1 MFGTFFLLPL
11 ACWVTFC
18 LLIFTEN
25 LLADQSWEVNFIYFT
40 IRKIFKI
47 DGDFALNLFI
57 LSSGFIKSGLLG
69 KFNFWSTRFPF
80 QYICLSLVS
89 TILLQCLAGSRNKIN
104 PFGINRSIHFKIMSR
119 VSVRNQTLKDWVSF
133 SKALII
139 LMLETE
145 FNRIRICA
153 NSRLF
158 SNMTIRL
165 DLVIIWK
172 SWNADTDIM
181 VGGSWK
187 ILVWKCFLK
196 KIKVLRIAL
205 PLSFKGYSW
214 KGL

>member
-18 LLIFTEN
+18 LFIFAED
-25 LLADQSWEVNFIYFT
+25 LLTDQPWEVDFFYVMIWKVFQ
-40 IRKIFKI
+40 I

-57 LSSGFIKSGLLG
+57 LNSGVVESRLLG
-69 KFNFWSTRFPF
+69 KFNFWSKRFPF
-80 QYICLSLVS
+80 QYICLSLVC
-89 TILLQCLAGSRNKIN
+89 TILLQGLAWSRNKIN

-139 LMLETE
+139 LLFEIVL
-145 FNRIRICA
+145 NRIRICA

-158 SNMTIRL
+158 SNVTKRL
-165 DLVIIWK
+165 DLVVMWK
-172 SWNADTDIM
+172 SRNADTYIM
-181 VGGSWK
+181 VGGSCE
-187 ILVWKCFLK
+187 ILVWKCFFK

-205 PLSFKGYSW
+205 PLSFKGYSR

>member
-1 MFGTFFLLPL
+1 ML
-11 ACWVTFC
+11 
-18 LLIFTEN
+18 
-25 LLADQSWEVNFIYFT
+25 
-40 IRKIFKI
+40 
-47 DGDFALNLFI
+47 
-57 LSSGFIKSGLLG
+57 
-69 KFNFWSTRFPF
+69 KFNFWNKRSPF
-80 QYICLSLVS
+80 QCICLSLVS

-139 LMLETE
+139 LMLETV

-165 DLVIIWK
+165 DLVIMWK

-205 PLSFKGYSW
+205 PLSFKWYSR